1 MEWEGEGCMADMN
14 RTPYGMSAPA
24 GAEAHLLAGLLAV
37 VVSVLIHGLLA
48 LAALRVDMHFLK
60 RPVNVLPERQYPDL
74 HLGSVEVSPEVQAK
88 VLTTLR
94 ELGQALPPD
103 LVRTVDEMQVAPE
116 VGVTDPPAIKA
127 IDLAPELAGVSQPPL
142 APSGDR
148 WVPRQEILAIE
159 SVAVG
164 DTLAGLER
172 RLIPSVE
179 RMPAAPDVVPA
190 ASQDLIGE
198 VRGDALPEPI
208 SGDLLQVRI
217 GSPAPAQDVE
227 RAVMAVNPESGRELF
242 EEQPD
247 DITDIEPVE
256 RVLTARVET
265 FGDRRDSRH
274 AYFRL
279 VVERAGEQLLP
290 VRPKDILLV
299 QDSSASMAEQ
309 RLFFCREAMRRSL
322 ALIGPTDRFNVVKFS
337 DRSEFCFPNWVGKTP
352 ETLAKAEE
360 FINAMVAQGNT
371 DLFASMQNLLALER
385 QSGRPL
391 IAFVVTDGL
400 VNAGMTDSTDIIG
413 SFTRQNQGS
422 MSVFTMGVSALA
434 NRYLLDLL
442 GFCNSGG
449 VHIIDSGRW
458 DIPAAAEA
466 VMQSIQRPVLADL
479 SLRFGAESTMEV
491 YPRQIGNLYLDRPLV
506 FYGRYRRDEPRLV
519 FQALGQA
526 GTTRSDMVFDLPLAA
541 PADTR
546 AGGDETIRD
555 SWARQKLYH
564 LLGVYARTRDKSI
577 MKELR
582 STSREYGLAVPY
594 RDVIGL

>member
-1 MEWEGEGCMADMN
+1 MADMI
-14 RTPYGMSAPA
+14 RGPYDAPEPA
-24 GAEAHLLAGLLAV
+24 GAGGHVLAGLLAAA
-37 VVSVLIHGLLA
+37 VSVLVHGLLA
-48 LAALRVDMHFLK
+48 LAALRMDMHFLK
-60 RPVNVLPERQYPDL
+60 RPAPALPERQYTAL
-74 HLGSVEVSPEVQAK
+74 QLGSVEISPDVQAR

-94 ELGQALPPD
+94 ELGQAQPPD
-103 LVRTVDEMQVAPE
+103 VVRAVDEMQVAPE
-116 VGVTDPPAIKA
+116 VGVTEPPAIQD
-127 IDLAPELAGVSQPPL
+127 IDLAPELAGVTEPALSPP
-142 APSGDR
+142 GDR
-148 WVPRQEILAIE
+148 WMPRQEILVIE
-159 SVAVG
+159 AVAVG
-164 DTLAGLER
+164 DALAGLER
-172 RLIPSVE
+172 RMIPSLE
-179 RMPAAPDVVPA
+179 RVPDAPDVMPSV
-190 ASQDLIGE
+190 SSDLIGE
-198 VRGDALPEPI
+198 VRGDALPAPAPT
-208 SGDLLQVRI
+208 DLLQVRV

-227 RAVMAVNPESGRELF
+227 RAVMTVAPETGRELF

-322 ALIGPTDRFNVVKFS
+322 ALIGPADRFNVVKFS
-337 DRSEFCFPNWVGKTP
+337 DRAELCFSNWVDKTT
-352 ETLAKAEE
+352 ESLSRAEE
-360 FINAMVAQGNT
+360 FINAMEARGNT
-371 DLFASMQNLLALER
+371 DLFASMLNLLALER
-385 QSGRPL
+385 QAGRPV

-413 SFTRQNQGS
+413 SFTRQNQGAI
-422 MSVFTMGVSALA
+422 SVFTMGVSGLA

-442 GFCNSGG
+442 GFCNSGTAE
-449 VHIIDSGRW
+449 IIDSGRW

-466 VMQSIQRPVLADL
+466 VMTSLQRPVLADL
-479 SLRFGAESTMEV
+479 SLRFGAESALEV
-491 YPRQIGNLYLDRPLV
+491 YPQQIGNLYLDRPLV
-506 FYGRYRRDEPRLV
+506 FYGRYRRDDPRLV

-526 GTTRSDMVFDLPLAA
+526 GTTRADMVFDLPLAA
-541 PADTR
+541 PVDER
-546 AGGDETIRD
+546 AGGDVSIRE

-564 LLGVYARTRDKSI
+564 LLGVYARTRDKAVLR
-577 MKELR
+577 ELR
-582 STSREYGLAVPY
+582 STSREYGLSVPY